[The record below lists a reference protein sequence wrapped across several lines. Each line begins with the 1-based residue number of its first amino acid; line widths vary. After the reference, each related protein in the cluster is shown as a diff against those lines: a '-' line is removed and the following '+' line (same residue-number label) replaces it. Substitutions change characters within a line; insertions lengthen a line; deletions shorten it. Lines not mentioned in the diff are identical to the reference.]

1 MALEESSLSPSG
13 STKKSLYM
21 FFMHSLGP
29 IQYSLYTINMP
40 NPLLPLPPLQPPSNH
55 QSTELESEKTIIHLI
70 LEFPVG
76 QYPEF
81 ICHVELDMKLYFF
94 GGQLR
99 SSQQQPSKGNK
110 DWDLNDTYPPN
121 VHVLDTITITIAT
134 SNHPSELL
142 TKGTAMINGKPNPFA
157 FVAYKIYAFAT
168 SMPFNYKLMNL
179 SRFEVFDLDSNKWS
193 ILPDPPMKKKLTGHA
208 LVDTRVFIRTW
219 DNEILFQ
226 CGHVSAEF
234 VEDTLYSIYYDYTRC
249 IWADFNGDRTFFREK
264 LLYTA
269 QFVARSKCGAFADA
283 GFLLGCFS
291 FFTE

>member
-226 CGHVSAEF
+226 CGHVYG
-234 VEDTLYSIYYDYTRC
+234 LGYLISI
-249 IWADFNGDRTFFREK
+249 
-264 LLYTA
+264 
-269 QFVARSKCGAFADA
+269 
-283 GFLLGCFS
+283 
-291 FFTE
+291 